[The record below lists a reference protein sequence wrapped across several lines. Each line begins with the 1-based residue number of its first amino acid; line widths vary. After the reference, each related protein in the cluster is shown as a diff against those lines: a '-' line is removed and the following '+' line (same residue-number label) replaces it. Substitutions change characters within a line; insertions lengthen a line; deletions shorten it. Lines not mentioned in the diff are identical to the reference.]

1 MGFFDDIYNNVGN
14 FFGNVGESLFGTKT
28 KDQGRDLAAQAARST
43 TEVGT
48 QAAEQGRA
56 AGQQAEQYD
65 RAAKESMG
73 GSAAEYMRKGQQA
86 AQAGAEQAGTAAATA
101 GTQAALRAQR
111 SAGLSKG
118 QAALASG
125 QQAGDIYSNT
135 YQQGLQSGQDRYQQA
150 TGQLASQGAQM
161 AGRQQGALN
170 TQLGAATG
178 QANIGGQQQQAGA
191 QTAQGT
197 WGTLGTIAGA
207 ALMSDKNVKENIEE
221 IPTEK
226 KDYTQMLDKIAP
238 TNSFTQGLQS
248 GAALRKAIDG
258 KIKKEKPAQ
267 PALPS
272 DKNVKENIEELDYDK
287 ANSMLDGVSVDEIA
301 RKIRPVK
308 YNYKEGVGT
317 PGEKLGVI
325 AQDLEE
331 TPLESMVKET
341 PDGTKMIDTNEL
353 TGANLNLIIQL
364 ARKVAS
370 LEDQLKGA
378 R

>member
-1 MGFFDDIYNNVGN
+1 MSFFS
-14 FFGNVGESLFGTKT
+14 NVGEALFGTKT
-28 KDQGRDLAAQAARST
+28 KKQGRELAAAAGKSTAAVGTEAAAQGKAAGAQAA
-43 TEVGT
+43 
-48 QAAEQGRA
+48 
-56 AGQQAEQYD
+56 QYD
-65 RAAKESMG
+65 KAAAESMG
-73 GSAAEYMRKGQQA
+73 GSAAEYMQKGQQA

-111 SAGLSKG
+111 SSGLSKG

-125 QQAGDIYSNT
+125 QQAGNIYSQT
-135 YQQGLQSGQDRYQQA
+135 YQQGLQSGQDRYQAA

-178 QANIGGQQQQAGA
+178 QAGIGAQQQQAA
-191 QTAQGT
+191 QQQSQNT
-197 WGTLGTIAGA
+197 WGTIEKGIQGA
-207 ALMSDKNVKENIEE
+207 ALLMSDENAKKNIED
-221 IPTEK
+221 I
-226 KDYTQMLDKIAP
+226 
-238 TNSFTQGLQS
+238 
-248 GAALRKAIDG
+248 
-258 KIKKEKPAQ
+258 
-267 PALPS
+267 
-272 DKNVKENIEELDYDK
+272 DYDK
-287 ANSMLDGVSVDEIA
+287 ANSILEGINVDEIA

-331 TPLESMVKET
+331 TPLESMVKE
-341 PDGTKMIDTNEL
+341 DENGTKMIDTNEL

-364 ARKVAS
+364 ARKVAT
-370 LEDQLKGA
+370 LEDQLKGV